1 MRLFRF
7 KNLLFDNCFLEVIG
21 AYSSLNSSGGNGPVC
36 VCKNSMRA
44 SSRDLDVSNKLHIFA
59 AQRKLW
65 RSAWPGRDAAGS
77 EQSDFSV
84 LAMFVKL
91 EGEQCS
97 PKVTHLSVGDFAD
110 LSVL

>member
-7 KNLLFDNCFLEVIG
+7 KNPLFDNCFLEVKG
-21 AYSSLNSSGGNGPVC
+21 AFSSLNSSGGNGPVC

-44 SSRDLDVSNKLHIFA
+44 SSSDLDVPNKLHTFA

-84 LAMFVKL
+84 LAMSVKL

-97 PKVTHLSVGDFAD
+97 PTETGNSAEFR
-110 LSVL
+110 